1 ILRLA
6 FSPSCELRWTVF
18 GDSATKRVS
27 VYWLAGIRSHP
38 TLKKHLLSTQLPV
51 LNHWVE
57 AFRVQPHSKEG

>member
-1 ILRLA
+1 
-6 FSPSCELRWTVF
+6 VF

-51 LNHWVE
+51 LNHWAE
-57 AFRVQPHSKEG
+57 AFRIQPHSKEG